1 MKQHC
6 IQVKGLSFNVLL
18 DKKSK
23 YSLISP
29 IFLGFFKEKYPITD
43 EEYQNNQ
50 MAVKKLMRESED
62 AFPIL
67 PEHLKTYH
75 FRGVYKKVGY
85 KVVKCSDNKLRRC
98 KAIKFYFEHE
108 GHPYSELF
116 FIDKSVEENYAI
128 LGSTFW
134 SRLVCDGK

>member
-1 MKQHC
+1 MKQLC
-6 IQVKGLSFNVLL
+6 VQVKELSFTLLL
-18 DKKSK
+18 DKKFK

-29 IFLGFFKEKYPITD
+29 IFLGLFKEKYPITD
-43 EEYQNNQ
+43 EEYLNNQ

-75 FRGVYKKVGY
+75 FKGVYREVGY

-98 KAIKFYFEHE
+98 KAIKFNFEHE
-108 GHPYSELF
+108 GHPYSEIF
-116 FIDKSVEENYAI
+116 YIDKSLLGTAI
-128 LGSTFW
+128 LSFCIFRTNQYH
-134 SRLVCDGK
+134 

>member
-1 MKQHC
+1 MKQLC
-6 IQVKGLSFNVLL
+6 VQVKELSFTLLL
-18 DKKSK
+18 DKKFK

-29 IFLGFFKEKYPITD
+29 IFLGLFKEKYPITD
-43 EEYQNNQ
+43 EEYLNNQ

-75 FRGVYKKVGY
+75 FKGVYREVGY

-98 KAIKFYFEHE
+98 KAIKFNFEHE
-108 GHPYSELF
+108 GHPYSEIF
-116 FIDKSVEENYAI
+116 YIDKSLLGTAI
-128 LGSTFW
+128 LSFSFW
-134 SRLVCDGK
+134 SKFDDKQ